1 MLELPHTLVG
11 ALIATKIP
19 SPIISLP
26 LAFAS
31 HFLVDRIPHWNP
43 SLYSEYKK
51 FGRPTAKSTVVIVL
65 DVILSLAAGLTIA
78 LQALPDIN
86 KFLVIIFAC
95 FLAVLPDVI
104 EAPFFYFGCKWPV
117 LMRLINFQVKI
128 QGKAK
133 LPWGLL
139 TQILTII
146 IVLLV
151 FQF

>member
-19 SPIISLP
+19 NPIISLP

-51 FGRPTAKSTVVIVL
+51 FGRPTVKSTVVIVL
-65 DVILSLAAGLTIA
+65 DVILSLAAGLAIA
-78 LQALPDIN
+78 LQALPDIS

-104 EAPFFYFGCKWPV
+104 EGPFFYFGCKWPI
-117 LMRLINFQVKI
+117 LMKLVNFQVKI

-133 LPWGLL
+133 LPWGLI
-139 TQILTII
+139 TQLVVIG
-146 IVLLV
+146 IVLV
-151 FQF
+151 AFKF